1 VIFDPFA
8 QRKTGFSCTLCVV
21 LISCVTDCRTVLL
34 GKVTSER
41 DELREEVARLRRIT
55 STLTPTASPT
65 PAAASPAARPA
76 VVTRIGVGARSSSSA
91 GAPSSAGRR
100 GTGPSTTVGGRGAAA
115 TTAAVR
121 VAGEHDR
128 QQAAQNVL
136 VMELNSQV
144 SYRLYHLL
152 TRHRACKSNICLT

>member
-1 VIFDPFA
+1 VIDGPFT
-8 QRKTGFSCTLCVV
+8 QRKTSYGCTMCDV

-55 STLTPTASPT
+55 STLAPS
-65 PAAASPAARPA
+65 ASPAPAAVSPGARPA
-76 VVTRIGVGARSSSSA
+76 VVTRIGAGARSSTSA
-91 GAPSSAGRR
+91 GATSVAGRR

>member
-1 VIFDPFA
+1 
-8 QRKTGFSCTLCVV
+8 
-21 LISCVTDCRTVLL
+21 VLL

-55 STLTPTASPT
+55 STLTPSASPT
-65 PAAASPAARPA
+65 PAAVSPGARPA
-76 VVTRIGVGARSSSSA
+76 VVTRIGAGARNSSSA
-91 GAPSSAGRR
+91 GAPSAAGRR
-100 GTGPSTTVGGRGAAA
+100 GAGPTTAAGRGAAA
-115 TTAAVR
+115 STAAVR

-144 SYRLYHLL
+144 SHLFCHLL
-152 TRHRACKSNICLT
+152 DT

>member
-1 VIFDPFA
+1 VVVHLFA
-8 QRKTGFSCTLCVV
+8 ERKPCFGCTLCIV
-21 LISCVTDCRTVLL
+21 LIPCVLDCRTVLL

-55 STLTPTASPT
+55 STLAPSASPI
-65 PAAASPAARPA
+65 PAAVSPAARPA
-76 VVTRIGVGARSSSSA
+76 VITRIGAGARSSTSA
-91 GAPSSAGRR
+91 GATSVAGRR
-100 GTGPSTTVGGRGAAA
+100 GTGSATAVGGRGAAA
-115 TTAAVR
+115 STAAVR

-144 SYRLYHLL
+144 SYLLYHLL
-152 TRHRACKSNICLT
+152 NT